1 MHIKERFMDTNEFDD
16 SLDGSITKPI
26 ANPLLLE
33 QQSAKKLTASEIM
46 TEKGLRTEEDIT
58 KILEKEGETTAS
70 LITKKYDIPERTVGG
85 ALERMKR
92 KGLVKDRYDL
102 LMSQDKRRRMCHIY
116 SLVKKNGSKRST

>member
-58 KILEKEGETTAS
+58 KILEKEGETTSS
-70 LITKKYDIPERTVGG
+70 LIMKKYNIPERTVGG

-102 LMSQDKRRRMCHIY
+102 LMSQDKKRRMCHIY
-116 SLVKKNGSKRST
+116 SLVKKNGRKRST